1 MARARCANER
11 DGCQLGG
18 IHYPQYPVDLPLQ
31 ATYRQE
37 GEMTRTLARYARV
50 TASVIGDQSED
61 DGERTRPRR
70 HSMGDDLA
78 TSNVNRSYSLAA
90 TSIAIFTFMLFF
102 LYPKFASGEINA
114 MLFQATLVVMGVA
127 TFSFVFA
134 SFYYY
139 CSSLGSRI
147 DDAERA
153 LYSRRG
159 DRFWLLGDS
168 LLFLDP
174 SLILFS
180 VGLLAVGSAWF
191 ALWLVYLLFVIRHFP
206 TVQTARKSSSRGEAR
221 AD

>member
-1 MARARCANER
+1 
-11 DGCQLGG
+11 
-18 IHYPQYPVDLPLQ
+18 V
-31 ATYRQE
+31 
-37 GEMTRTLARYARV
+37 
-50 TASVIGDQSED
+50 GDE
-61 DGERTRPRR
+61 
-70 HSMGDDLA
+70 LA

-90 TSIAIFTFMLFF
+90 TSIAIFTFVLFF
-102 LYPKFASGEINA
+102 LDPKSTSGEINSF
-114 MLFQATLVVMGVA
+114 LFQVTLLVMGVA

-139 CSSLGSRI
+139 GSSLGSRI

-159 DRFWLLGDS
+159 DRFWLLGYT

-191 ALWLVYLLFVIRHFP
+191 ALWLVYLLFVIRSFP
-206 TVQTARKSSSRGEAR
+206 RVQTARKSSSRGEAR
-221 AD
+221 AG